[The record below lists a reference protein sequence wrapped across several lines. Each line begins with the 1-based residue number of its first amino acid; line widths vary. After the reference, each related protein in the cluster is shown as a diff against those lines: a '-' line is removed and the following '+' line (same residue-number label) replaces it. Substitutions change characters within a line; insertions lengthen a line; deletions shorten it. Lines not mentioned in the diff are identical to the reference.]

1 MIFSLGFQLRSV
13 SAKKHLIMG
22 TVCMI
27 KELWFFFLINILC
40 DWSLTRMFQ
49 VRLLSTIHLKVG
61 VLTFV
66 IASNFKHCTKQQV
79 VHWENCAIAS
89 PMVEETCEKECPWQ
103 SNSPGFQPRNE
114 KTQAV
119 FDSLKEWQE
128 NSYANCGTLL
138 WDKLCRCAA
147 GVEICLHWSLI
158 AWIKDC
164 CIQSFV
170 TMCKGQVVGAK
181 CLVLLA
187 CCL

>member
-13 SAKKHLIMG
+13 SAKKHLILG
-22 TVCMI
+22 TVCVI
-27 KELWFFFLINILC
+27 KELWCFLINILC
-40 DWSLTRMFQ
+40 DRSLARMFQ

-79 VHWENCAIAS
+79 VHWENCAIAF

-103 SNSPGFQPRNE
+103 SNSPGFQPR
-114 KTQAV
+114 KIRQCLT
-119 FDSLKEWQE
+119 LKEWQQ
-128 NSYANCGTLL
+128 NSYANCGILL
-138 WDKLCRCAA
+138 WDKLFRCVA
-147 GVEICLHWSLI
+147 GVEKCLCWSLI
-158 AWIKDC
+158 AWIKEC

-170 TMCKGQVVGAK
+170 TVCKGQVVGAK
-181 CLVLLA
+181 CLVLLV